1 MQLSYEN
8 NVDDIVALTTHQL
21 ETNSAYKKRRTWYI
35 IGSPLLIL
43 FGFIGYAVV
52 AKKPA
57 YITGGIVGALFS
69 FVWYWRAYRNYP
81 RKAVEQ
87 MLKNKPQKELFCRHT
102 VKIAPEGITEQ
113 TPESQSFQ
121 TWNALVDIAHT
132 PEYIFVYVTPA
143 TAHIIPLRELGDTL
157 FQQVGDEIRKNKNA

>member
-1 MQLSYEN
+1 MQISYEN
-8 NVDDIVALTTHQL
+8 NIEDIVALTTHQL

-43 FGFIGYAVV
+43 FCFVVFGVV
-52 AKKPA
+52 AGKPP
-57 YITGGIVGALFS
+57 YIIGGIVGALFS

-102 VKIAPEGITEQ
+102 VTITPEGITEQ
-113 TPESQSFQ
+113 TLESQNFH
-121 TWNALVDIAHT
+121 TWNALVEVAHT
-132 PEYIFVYVTPA
+132 PEYIFVYNTPA
-143 TAHIIPLRELGDTL
+143 TAHVIPLRELGDTL
-157 FQQVGDEIRKNKNA
+157 FQQVMDEIRKYKIA